1 MHTMLTKITSVFASF
16 CIAII
21 SGMLKPCLP
30 AFGGDQFESKRTSQQ
45 QLKFF
50 SVFYFSFK
58 SGCVLATFAL
68 PPLQSSFKSSG
79 GIVFYPYIFGI
90 LVVVLLTSLLFFVSA
105 KLLYKIR
112 SAKTAEFV
120 SIFKCIGHA
129 CAKMKSTK
137 GEVKDHWLDYADD
150 KYDKE
155 IIFDAKSLLFV
166 MWVFIPLPVFWAF
179 YAMYSRWE
187 QQARSMKNV
196 GDELLYIPRQLE
208 TENLIFPILMVP
220 LFEYI
225 IYPLFS
231 KLDLLETRLQRM
243 AAGGMLSAIAF
254 TLSGI
259 VYLKM
264 EAQPLPYG
272 ITITENTIFRQV
284 MLINN
289 SPCSVNVYKPNR
301 HSVRDFHVDFFKV
314 PIGENKRWKIEP
326 RHCSANKTVSVSV
339 DTGVATAELVLLL
352 VTLSDD
358 ELIAQ
363 VDNEKIN
370 TRDKRIRI
378 KICFSTDY
386 DFANHKNAS
395 FLLQGDSY
403 YTHISPSNATEP
415 SKYGV
420 TTFKLIK
427 PGKYDLYLPRNESK
441 YEGKP
446 IGSIEL
452 EKKKRNQVENRN
464 HFVAKVLPQYID
476 WL

>member
-1 MHTMLTKITSVFASF
+1 
-16 CIAII
+16 
-21 SGMLKPCLP
+21 
-30 AFGGDQFESKRTSQQ
+30 
-45 QLKFF
+45 
-50 SVFYFSFK
+50 
-58 SGCVLATFAL
+58 
-68 PPLQSSFKSSG
+68 
-79 GIVFYPYIFGI
+79 
-90 LVVVLLTSLLFFVSA
+90 
-105 KLLYKIR
+105 
-112 SAKTAEFV
+112 
-120 SIFKCIGHA
+120 
-129 CAKMKSTK
+129 MKGTK

-150 KYDKE
+150 IYDKE
-155 IIFDAKSLLFV
+155 VIFDAKSLLFI

-196 GDELLYIPRQLE
+196 GDEFLYIARQLQ
-208 TENLIFPILMVP
+208 TDNLIFPILMVP

-289 SPCSVNVYKPNR
+289 SPCFLSVYKPNR
-301 HSVRDFHVDFFKV
+301 HSVRDFRVDFFKV
-314 PIGENKRWKIEP
+314 PIGENKRWIIEP
-326 RHCSANKTVSVSV
+326 KHCSANKTVSVSV

-370 TRDKRIRI
+370 TKDKRIRI

-420 TTFKLIK
+420 TAFKLIK
-427 PGKYDLYLPRNESK
+427 PGKYDLYMPHNENE

-446 IGSIEL
+446 IGSVEL
-452 EKKKRNQVENRN
+452 EKEGIYIVGIYQNSLRNVTKVTYFSIDTILSLPLLYQYPQILVLSAGNVMLFITGQEFSYSQAPQALKTFVQGIWFLLLSIGKILLISIQNKFVFEKHSNENFMCAAILFLCVIIFAILAYSYKYVEDR
-464 HFVAKVLPQYID
+464 
-476 WL
+476 